1 MKPANSAVHTIFE
14 TIREK
19 KLLSLGILLSVCS
32 AVVFSLFPPLVL
44 GRFIDTITAGHPA
57 GFSMVAAYFGLLALT
72 GVMESLREALLTVFG
87 QKITHNLRSRMMDKF
102 THLTADTLNSLDP
115 GAMVSRFVG
124 DVDTVENLFTSG
136 IISMFA
142 DACRIISILVVIG
155 MRNLGLTL
163 VLLVL
168 LPLLFWFTRYV

>member
-19 KLLSLGILLSVCS
+19 KLLSLGILVSVCG

-124 DVDTVENLFTSG
+124 DVDTV
-136 IISMFA
+136 
-142 DACRIISILVVIG
+142 
-155 MRNLGLTL
+155 
-163 VLLVL
+163 
-168 LPLLFWFTRYV
+168 